1 MLDTNMDAGGV
12 CLTQVERKL
21 SYSPHSPMTCQVDS
35 PEPTLELQH
44 NSLLSAY
51 ECRDNLP
58 GKAAGEGELGT
69 ALRFGFFQDG
79 AGAYATGPE
88 SGGTY
93 SMYSG

>member
-12 CLTQVERKL
+12 CLTQAERKL

-35 PEPTLELQH
+35 PAQQF
-44 NSLLSAY
+44 AF
-51 ECRDNLP
+51 RVRIRGNLP
-58 GKAAGEGELGT
+58 GKAAGDGELGT
-69 ALRFGFFQDG
+69 ALGFGFSQDG